1 MLYVTETETREVKEL
16 SGIWKFKVDENNEGI
31 EKEWYRKPLEDTIL
45 MPVPSSYNDI
55 TQDPKIRDHI
65 GMVWYETEFFIPE
78 SWLGKRIF
86 VRIGSASHTAIAFI
100 NGNKVVEHK
109 GGFLPFE
116 AEITDLVRFG
126 GENRITVMVDNRL
139 TWDILPPGEVR
150 YIKDEMHPEGYET
163 QEYFFDFFNYSG
175 IHRLVKI
182 YAVPQGYIRDIT
194 VRTGIREKQG
204 IIEYEIDYC
213 GTGEIDVSIADK
225 DGKKVGGAKGEKG
238 TIIIDDAKFWE
249 PGNPYLYS
257 LKVKT
262 FMDGKL
268 EDSYTLPVGIREIRV
283 DGKRFLIN
291 GKPFYFKGFG
301 KHEDADIRG
310 KGLDQVINIKDFNLL
325 KWIGAN
331 SFRTSHYPYSEEILY
346 LADIY
351 GIAVIEEAPAVG
363 MNAFMGRMKIFAEE
377 RVGTKTLEHHLRVME
392 ELIARD
398 KNHPCIVMWSVAN
411 EPASFEEASGEYFK
425 KVIER
430 TRELDPTRPVTL
442 VESSGYRETKAGDYV
457 DVLCVN
463 RYYSWYTDSGNLD
476 VIEYQLEKE
485 LNGWYERF
493 KKPIILSEFGADSI
507 VGFHSDPPMMFTEEY
522 QKEMI
527 ERFQRVIDKLDFVI
541 GEHVWN
547 FADFATKQQVLRVLG
562 NRKGVFTRQR
572 QPKLVAHFL
581 RERWHKIPDFW
592 EKK

>member
-1 MLYVTETETREVKEL
+1 MLYVTETETRDVKEL
-16 SGIWKFKVDENNEGI
+16 SGIWKFKVDENNEGL
-31 EKEWYRKPLEDTIL
+31 EKEWFKEPLKDTIL

-55 TQDPKIRDHI
+55 TQEPKIRDHI
-65 GMVWYETEFFIPE
+65 GMVWYETEFFVPK
-78 SWLGKRIF
+78 SWLGNRIF
-86 VRIGSASHTAIAFI
+86 VRVGSASHTAIVFI
-100 NGNKVVEHK
+100 NGNKIVEHK

-116 AEITDLVRFG
+116 GEITDFVRFG
-126 GENRITVMVDNRL
+126 EQNRITIMVDNRL
-139 TWDILPPGEVR
+139 TWDILPPGELKH
-150 YIKDEMHPEGYET
+150 IEDEMHPRGYKV

-175 IHRLVKI
+175 IHRPVKI
-182 YAVPQGYIRDIT
+182 YAVPKNYIKDIT
-194 VRTGIREKQG
+194 VRTRIQERQG
-204 IIEYEIDYC
+204 IIDYEIDY
-213 GTGEIDVSIADK
+213 TGKGDINVSVMDR
-225 DGKKVGGAKGEKG
+225 DGKKVGEAKSEKG
-238 TIIIDDAKFWE
+238 TIVIDNAKFWE

-257 LKVKT
+257 FQVKT
-262 FMDGKL
+262 FVDGEL
-268 EDSYTLPVGIREIRV
+268 EDSYTLPIGIREV
-283 DGKRFLIN
+283 KVEDKRFLIN

-301 KHEDADIRG
+301 KHEDSDIRG

-351 GIAVIEEAPAVG
+351 GVVVIEEAPAVG
-363 MNAFMGRMKIFAEE
+363 MNAFMGRMKIFTEE
-377 RVGTKTLEHHLRVME
+377 RVGSKTLEHHFKVME

-411 EPASFEEASGEYFK
+411 EPADFEEEAGEYFR
-425 KVIER
+425 KVIEK
-430 TRELDPTRPVTL
+430 TRELDPTRPVTI
-442 VESSGYRETKAGDYV
+442 VESSGYKETKTGDYV
-457 DVLCVN
+457 DVICVN

-476 VIEYQLEKE
+476 IIEHQLERE
-485 LNGWYERF
+485 LKGWYERF

-507 VGFHSDPPMMFTEEY
+507 VGFHSDPPLMFTEEY

-527 ERFQRVIDKLDFVI
+527 ERFVRVLDRLDFVI

-547 FADFATKQQVLRVLG
+547 FADFATKQQVFRVLG

-581 RERWHKIPDFW
+581 RERWSMIPDF
-592 EKK
+592 KIK

>member
-1 MLYVTETETREVKEL
+1 MLYVTETETREVKDL
-16 SGIWKFKVDENNEGI
+16 CGVWRFKVDKNNEGL
-31 EKEWYRKPLEDTIL
+31 EKEWFKEPLKDTIL

-65 GMVWYETEFFIPE
+65 GMVWYETEFIIPK
-78 SWLGKRIF
+78 SWIDKRIF
-86 VRIGSASHTAIAFI
+86 VRVGSASHTAMVFI
-100 NGNKVVEHK
+100 NGNKVAEHK

-116 AEITDLVRFG
+116 GEITNFVRFG
-126 GENRITVMVDNRL
+126 EKNRITIMVDNTL

-150 YIKDEMHPEGYET
+150 LIEDEMHQKGYKV

-175 IHRLVKI
+175 IHRPVKI
-182 YAVPQGYIRDIT
+182 YTVPKDYIRDIT
-194 VRTGIREKQG
+194 VITRIQDKQG
-204 IIEYEIDYC
+204 IVEYEVDYS
-213 GTGEIDVSIADK
+213 GKGEVDVSIIDRN
-225 DGKKVGGAKGEKG
+225 GKKVGEAKTEKG
-238 TIIIDDAKFWE
+238 TIIIDNANFWE

-257 LKVKT
+257 FQVKT
-262 FMDGKL
+262 FVNGVL
-268 EDSYTLPVGIREIRV
+268 EDSYTLPIGIREVKV
-283 DGKRFLIN
+283 DGNRFLIN

-346 LADIY
+346 LADMY
-351 GIAVIEEAPAVG
+351 GIVVIEEAPAVG
-363 MNAFMGRMKIFAEE
+363 MNAFMGRMKIFTEE
-377 RVGTKTLEHHLRVME
+377 RVGAKTLEHHLKVME

-411 EPASFEEASGEYFK
+411 EPADFEEGAGEYFR
-425 KVIER
+425 KVIEK
-430 TRELDPTRPVTL
+430 TRELDPTRPITL
-442 VESSGYRETKAGDYV
+442 VESSGYKETKTGDYV
-457 DVLCVN
+457 DVICVN

-476 VIEYQLEKE
+476 VIEDQLEKE
-485 LNGWYERF
+485 LKGWYEKF

-507 VGFHSDPPMMFTEEY
+507 IGFHSDPPMMFTEEY

-527 ERFQRVIDKLDFVI
+527 ERFVKVLDRLDFVI

-547 FADFATKQQVLRVLG
+547 FADFATKQQVFRVLG

-581 RERWHKIPDFW
+581 KERWHKTPDFW
-592 EKK
+592 EK